1 MDKQSKG
8 YSSVLLDPGTD
19 NNTFK
24 RIYIIKFLSLSF
36 HPRSDS
42 VKQEKSKDSVIPL
55 RQSDSKIL
63 RIDDP
68 LGLGD

>member
-1 MDKQSKG
+1 MVTMDITK
-8 YSSVLLDPGTD
+8 
-19 NNTFK
+19 F
-24 RIYIIKFLSLSF
+24 IMMFLSLSF
-36 HPRSDS
+36 HPQSDS

-55 RQSDSKIL
+55 RQNDSKIL